1 MKLVVSQH
9 FVIEH
14 SFAIFLEMVY
24 MHEVW
29 DNTVQF
35 N

>member
-1 MKLVVSQH
+1 MKLVEARH

-24 MHEVW
+24 VHETW
-29 DNTVQF
+29 DYTVEF